1 MPNVILKASSDETV
15 QIIQYPALPQ
25 DDGKRAIRPIIH
37 PLPVRCLLPLSLTPL
52 GEPYLLTGA
61 GDVIRIYDVTSLD
74 EPELLGEVDA
84 HWHDVTDLRLWVRKW
99 DGEDGKVRVE
109 PWIVS
114 GSLDGT
120 IRKWRL
126 SGKSSMLVHF
136 QPLQISKSLRAIYR
150 AFKPS

>member
-1 MPNVILKASSDETV
+1 VILTASSDETV
-15 QIIQYPALPQ
+15 QIVQYPP
-25 DDGKRAIRPIIH
+25 DDGNKTIRPINH

-61 GDVIRIYDVTSLD
+61 GDVIRVYDVSSLD

-84 HWHDVTDLRLWVRKW
+84 HWHDVTALRLWMKKW
-99 DGEDGKVRVE
+99 VGEDGKVRVE

-120 IRKWRL
+120 LRKWRL
-126 SGKSSMLVHF
+126 TGKLYGFAFYSFLMLY
-136 QPLQISKSLRAIYR
+136 L
-150 AFKPS
+150 